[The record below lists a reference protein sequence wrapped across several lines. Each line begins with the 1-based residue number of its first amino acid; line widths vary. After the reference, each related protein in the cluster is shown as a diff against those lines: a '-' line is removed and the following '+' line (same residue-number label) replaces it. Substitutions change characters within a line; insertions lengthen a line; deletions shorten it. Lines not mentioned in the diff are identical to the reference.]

1 MNKERNMTAMES
13 LSSHLQGR
21 VAELWKMK
29 ADGIKMVGYSP
40 GGFMPEELVYAAGAI
55 PLCLTRG
62 GEPEP
67 VTESLAYVPRF
78 LDTFCRAQIGYRM
91 MGEEPIYQM
100 PDLMVVPITD
110 INSKVIAD
118 CWNFYT
124 DDDVFRLGVPKIK
137 GEESTDYY
145 LGSLHIFKEK
155 LETLTGNKITDEK
168 LKEAI
173 ESCNRMRGLLKAIS
187 LMRKDG
193 PPPISSRDFV
203 RLNHAS
209 FYADMQSF
217 IDIISDLYEELKKKK
232 TETSKNPRILFTGS
246 TLAMGD
252 NRVFELIEGL
262 GADIVFE
269 EFAEGIRPYMHNVD
283 LSGDPMK
290 ALADTYFEK
299 RVSPAWSREWGET
312 LDHLVNLTREFR
324 VDGVLWYQLMYRD
337 GYDMQA
343 FYFEELLKKETG
355 LPMLKIES
363 DYDTSEKGPFK
374 TRIETF
380 VQIMRGG

>member
-1 MNKERNMTAMES
+1 MDAMER
-13 LSSHLQGR
+13 LSAHLKVR
-21 VAELWKMK
+21 TSELCKMK
-29 ADGIKMVGYSP
+29 KEGVKIVGYSP
-40 GGFMPEELVYAAGAI
+40 GGYMPEELVYAAGAV
-55 PLCLTRG
+55 PVCLARG

-67 VTESLAYVPRF
+67 ITESLAYVPRF

-91 MGEEPIYQM
+91 MGEEPLYQM

-124 DDDVFRLGVPKIK
+124 KDFVFRLGVPSLK
-137 GEESTDYY
+137 EEDTEDYY
-145 LGSLHIFKEK
+145 RGSLQLLKEK
-155 LETLTGNKITDEK
+155 LEHLTGNKITDEK
-168 LKEAI
+168 LKEEI
-173 ESCNRMRGLLKAIS
+173 ELSNKMRGLLKAIS

-203 RLNHAS
+203 RLHHAS
-209 FYADMQSF
+209 FYADKSVLLE
-217 IDIISDLYEELKKKK
+217 ILETLYEELKKK
-232 TETSKNPRILFTGS
+232 EVRRSGGPRILFTGS

-252 NRVFELIEGL
+252 NKVFDLMDGTGGE
-262 GADIVFE
+262 IVFE

-290 ALADTYFEK
+290 GLAETYFTK
-299 RVSPAWSREWGET
+299 RVLPAWARKWDET
-312 LDHLVNLTREFR
+312 IDNLINLTREFK

-337 GYDMQA
+337 GYDIQA
-343 FYFEELLKKETG
+343 FYFEGLLRKETG
-355 LPMLKIES
+355 LPMLKLES

-380 VQIMRGG
+380 IQIVQGG